1 MQVSIETTSG
11 LERRMTVTVPA
22 EQFDQQVNE
31 RLQQAAKQIR
41 LPGFRPG
48 KVPMKEVR
56 RRFGPGV
63 RAEVAGEVMQQSF
76 FQAVQDESLRPAG
89 QPQLEPVRMDP
100 GSDFEFAATF
110 EVMPEIE
117 LAELSSM
124 KLEKPVSEVTEA
136 DIDTMIERLREQRQA
151 FEQRDDRAAQEGDQL
166 VIDFRGF
173 LGDEEAEGTA
183 AEDQELVLGSGR
195 MVPGFE
201 DALVGVTAGEEKSFE
216 VTFPEDY
223 GNEALKGQVVR
234 FEVTVKSVSEPV
246 MPELNADFFAEFGVE
261 GDDLNDFRVEVREN
275 MERELDSA
283 TRTRVKNQVMD
294 GLHELHEV
302 DAPSSLVKE
311 QIHKMQHEMVQRF
324 GGQGMDPH
332 SLPEELFRDQAE
344 RRVGLGLILNRIV
357 EVHDVQPQDDRI
369 EEILDDLAA
378 RYDEPEMVKEW
389 YHSQPE
395 QMEQIRALALEDAVV
410 DFILAQAELN
420 DVEQSYEEVLAAAS
434 GQGAAEEADAE
445 ADADTADAEAGEDTR
460 SN

>member
-1 MQVSIETTSG
+1 
-11 LERRMTVTVPA
+11 MTVTVPA

-31 RLQQAAKQIR
+31 RLQQAARQIR

-48 KVPMKEVR
+48 KVPLKEVR
-56 RRFGPGV
+56 RRFEPGV

-89 QPQLEPVRMDP
+89 QPRLEPVQMDA
-100 GSDFEFAATF
+100 GNDFEFAATF

-117 LAELSSM
+117 LAELNTI
-124 KLEKPVSEVTEA
+124 KVEKPVSEVTEA
-136 DIDTMIERLREQRQA
+136 DIDTMIERLREQRQT
-151 FEQRDDRAAQEGDQL
+151 FEEREGRAAEEGDQ
-166 VIDFRGF
+166 VVVDFRGF

-195 MVPGFE
+195 MIPGFE
-201 DALVGVTAGEEKSFE
+201 DALVGMQAGEDKSFE

-223 GNEALKGQVVR
+223 GNETLKGQTVR
-234 FEVTVKSVSEPV
+234 FEAAVKSVAEPTL
-246 MPELNADFFAEFGVE
+246 PELNADFFAEFGVE
-261 GDDLNDFRVEVREN
+261 GDELEDFRKEVREN
-275 MERELDSA
+275 MERELENA
-283 TRTRVKNQVMD
+283 CRTRVKNQVMD
-294 GLHELHEV
+294 GLHDLHQV
-302 DAPSSLVKE
+302 DAPSALVSE
-311 QIHKMQHEMVQRF
+311 QIHSMQHDMVQRF

-344 RRVGLGLILNRIV
+344 RRVRLGLILNRIV
-357 EVHDVQPQDDRI
+357 EVHEVQPSDERI

-395 QMEQIRALALEDAVV
+395 QLEQIRSLALEDAVV
-410 DFILAQAELN
+410 DFVLDQA
-420 DVEQSYEEVLAAAS
+420 DVTESQQSYEEVLAAAS
-434 GQGAAEEADAE
+434 GQGAGSEEEEDVDADDQVVGADA
-445 ADADTADAEAGEDTR
+445 AGDDADEDTR